1 MSTKDTYK
9 EPEEDYHWYL
19 LFSPDTP
26 EDEARQ
32 RFIERFGVEPKRVVR
47 VRPMPY
53 WAVGPVP
60 DDQTKRQTL

>member
-1 MSTKDTYK
+1 MNTANIHRESDG
-9 EPEEDYHWYL
+9 DYHWYL

-32 RFIERFGVEPKRVVR
+32 RFVERFGVEPEKIVR

-53 WAVGPVP
+53 LAVGPVP
-60 DDQTKRQTL
+60 DNQAKG